1 MSSEII
7 LIQFQNSLTSFFDEM
22 IELFPKEPDFI
33 KIRIFIKDQIEIQ
46 EVMDIFT
53 YNINR
58 VDANNN
64 DETIKKMIKE
74 RNEIDIMES
83 PIISELIPKD
93 KIIYYKKFWNSPK
106 FFSEDKKI
114 IWKWLDSFVGISEK
128 YNKLK

>member
-7 LIQFQNSLTSFFDEM
+7 LLQFQNSLTSFFDEM
-22 IELFPKEPDFI
+22 IELYPKEPDFI

-58 VDANNN
+58 TTETT
-64 DETIKKMIKE
+64 ETIKKMIKE

-83 PIISELIPKD
+83 PIISELFPKD
-93 KIIYYKKFWNSPK
+93 KILYYKKFWNSHK
-106 FFSEDKKI
+106 VFSEDKKI

>member
-7 LIQFQNSLTSFFDEM
+7 LLQFQNSLTSFFDEM

-53 YNINR
+53 YNIIRTSTESN
-58 VDANNN
+58 
-64 DETIKKMIKE
+64 ETIKKMIKE

-83 PIISELIPKD
+83 PIITELFPKD
-93 KIIYYKKFWNSPK
+93 KILYYKKFWNSPK
-106 FFSEDKKI
+106 VFIEDKKI